1 MNKTWIVAADTSR
14 ARIFVSDK
22 PVSDLQEIQTLS
34 HPEARL
40 HEGDLI
46 SDTTEGEPD
55 EYKQAEADRFAAHVC
70 ATLEAGRKSGEFN
83 KLYLVAA
90 PNFLGKLR
98 KHQSSAIKQLLAGE
112 VDKNLAAHSPED
124 IRKQLPEY
132 L

>member
-14 ARIFVSDK
+14 ARIFVSDT
-22 PVSDLQEIQTLS
+22 PASELQEIQTLS

-55 EYKQAEADRFAAHVC
+55 QYKQTDADRFAAHVC
-70 ATLEAGRKSGEFN
+70 ATLEAGRKSGEYD

-98 KHQSSAIKQLLAGE
+98 KHQSSAMRQLLAGE
-112 VDKNLAAHSPED
+112 VDKNLAAHTAAD
-124 IRKQLPEY
+124 IRKQLPDF

>member
-14 ARIFVSDK
+14 ARIFVSEK
-22 PVSDLQEIQTLS
+22 PASDLLEIQTLS
-34 HPEARL
+34 HPQARL

-55 EYKQAEADRFAAHVC
+55 DHKHIDADRFAAHVC
-70 ATLEAGRKSGEFN
+70 ATLEAGRKSGEFDR
-83 KLYLVAA
+83 LYLVAA

-98 KHQSSAIKQLLAGE
+98 KHQSNALKQVLAGE
-112 VDKNLAAHSPED
+112 VNKNLAARTPAD
-124 IRKQLPEY
+124 IRKQLPEF

>member
-22 PVSDLQEIQTLS
+22 PVSDLLEIQTLS

-46 SDTTEGEPD
+46 SDTTEGEPH
-55 EYKQAEADRFAAHVC
+55 EHKQVDADRFAAHVC
-70 ATLEAGRKSGEFN
+70 ATLEAGRKSGEFD

-98 KHQSSAIKQLLAGE
+98 KHQSSGIKQLLAGE
-112 VDKNLAAHSPED
+112 VDKNLAARSPDE

>member
-14 ARIFVSDK
+14 ARIFVSEK
-22 PVSDLQEIQTLS
+22 PVSELQEIQTLS

-55 EYKQAEADRFAAHVC
+55 DHKHADADRFAAHVC
-70 ATLEAGRKSGEFN
+70 ATLEAGRKSGEFD

-98 KHQSSAIKQLLAGE
+98 KHQTSAMKQLLAGE

-124 IRKQLPEY
+124 IRKQLPDF

>member
-1 MNKTWIVAADTSR
+1 MNKTWVVAADTSR

-22 PVSDLQEIQTLS
+22 PISELEEIRTLS

-55 EYKQAEADRFAAHVC
+55 ERKHADADRFAAHVC
-70 ATLEAGRKSGEFN
+70 ATLEAGRKSGEFD

-98 KHQSSAIKQLLAGE
+98 KHQSNALKQVLAGE
-112 VDKNLAAHSPED
+112 VNKNLAAHKPAD
-124 IRKQLPEY
+124 IRKQLPDY

>member
-1 MNKTWIVAADTSR
+1 MNKTWVVAADTSR

-22 PVSDLQEIQTLS
+22 PVSGLEEIQTLS

-40 HEGDLI
+40 HEGDLLT
-46 SDTTEGEPD
+46 DTTEGEPD
-55 EYKQAEADRFAAHVC
+55 MHKQADADRFAAHVC
-70 ATLEAGRKSGEFN
+70 ATIEAGRKSGEFN
-83 KLYLVAA
+83 KIYLVAA

-98 KHQSSAIKQLLAGE
+98 KHQSNAMKQVLAGE

>member
-1 MNKTWIVAADTSR
+1 MNKTCVVAADNSR

-22 PVSDLQEIQTLS
+22 PAGELLEIQTLS

-46 SDTTEGEPD
+46 SDASEGEPG
-55 EYKQAEADRFAAHVC
+55 EHKQDGAARFAAHVC

-90 PNFLGKLR
+90 PAFLGQMR
-98 KHQSSAIKQLLAGE
+98 KHQSSALRQILVGE
-112 VDKNLAAHSPED
+112 VDKNLAAHTPAD
-124 IRKQLPEY
+124 IRKQLPEF

>member
-1 MNKTWIVAADTSR
+1 MNRTWIVAADTSR

-46 SDTTEGEPD
+46 SDTTEGEPG
-55 EYKQAEADRFAAHVC
+55 EHKQTDADRFAAQVC
-70 ATLEAGRKSGEFN
+70 ATLEEGRKSGEFN

-98 KHQSSAIKQLLAGE
+98 KHQTSAIKQLLAGE
-112 VDKNLAAHSPED
+112 VNKNLAAHPVEE
-124 IRKQLPEY
+124 IRKQLPDY

>member
-14 ARIFVSDK
+14 ARIFVSEK
-22 PVSDLQEIQTLS
+22 PASDLLEIQTLS
-34 HPEARL
+34 HPQARL

-55 EYKQAEADRFAAHVC
+55 DRKHFDADRFAAHVC
-70 ATLEAGRKSGEFN
+70 ATLEAGRKSGEFDR
-83 KLYLVAA
+83 LYLVAA

-98 KHQSSAIKQLLAGE
+98 KHQSNALKQVLGGE
-112 VDKNLAAHSPED
+112 VSKNLAAHTPAD
-124 IRKQLPEY
+124 IRKQLPEF

>member
-1 MNKTWIVAADTSR
+1 MNKTWVVAADNSR
-14 ARIFVSDK
+14 ARIFLSEK
-22 PVSDLQEIQTLS
+22 PVSALEEIQTLT

-55 EYKQAEADRFAAHVC
+55 EHKHAYADRFAAHVC
-70 ATLEAGRKSGEFN
+70 ATLEAGRKSGLFD

-90 PNFLGKLR
+90 PTFLGQLR
-98 KHQSSAIKQLLAGE
+98 KHQSSALKQILAGE
-112 VDKNLAAHSPED
+112 INKNLATQTPAD
-124 IRKQLPEY
+124 IRRQLPDY

>member
-1 MNKTWIVAADTSR
+1 MNRTWIVAADTSR

-55 EYKQAEADRFAAHVC
+55 EHKHADADRFAAHVC

-98 KHQSSAIKQLLAGE
+98 KHQSNAIKQLLAGE
-112 VDKNLAAHSPED
+112 VDKNLAAHSVED
-124 IRKQLPEY
+124 IRKQLPDF